1 MKSKVLNAVAAL
13 MNFLFG
19 VVILCYSFIAPNV
32 TRASQNE
39 LIVMNQISLFTLA
52 ILIVV
57 AIANLILLIANR
69 QNSVFAFAYVISII
83 ASAFYIFKID
93 IIAIL
98 YLLAALLICI
108 QVLRENIIERNNTL
122 FMIFLSIII
131 ATILLFGIYALT
143 YKDSVEDL
151 NEKDNIGQTEYKED
165 FFEYVSEVNI
175 DDLYLNVEQNGKWG
189 YINQK
194 GQKVIDF
201 KYEYASPFIKIEKNN
216 KQFEVALVCDET
228 SGYLILKNERI
239 VFSYKNDINV
249 NDYEAQMDKLEEI
262 YRNTLKQE
270 KDFDDS
276 YIKAKTENKRKIQA
290 YESGGYLYPI
300 NEDYDV
306 YIKISSQTNGVNR
319 HELIKKTGDKNV
331 KITIDCD
338 NLDYDA
344 DYLYVYSNGY
354 LPFYKNSA
362 GIQGY
367 YTNNMDRVE
376 LKGNAQILEFYDNN
390 ILMKDYNENLIY
402 FMDENGNVLSDKYKD
417 IYVYSGG
424 YIVKKQNNKYTLIDK
439 NFKQIIDKEFD
450 YINPVLIDKGI
461 LICADLPQEINF
473 NSENY
478 ADNISYKL
486 MDLSG
491 NVFEGEYT
499 NIYNIMNKLDE
510 GENINNFKEDLTD
523 IEYHFV
529 GDKFYNN

>member
-19 VVILCYSFIAPNV
+19 VIILCYSFIAPNV

-39 LIVMNQISLFTLA
+39 LIVMDQISYMTLA
-52 ILIVV
+52 IMIIV
-57 AIANLILLIANR
+57 AIANLSLLMANR
-69 QNSVFAFAYVISII
+69 QNSVFAFAYAISVI

-108 QVLRENIIERNNTL
+108 QVLRENVIERNSTI

-131 ATILLFGIYALT
+131 AAIVLFGIYALT
-143 YKDSVEDL
+143 YRDSVEEL

-175 DDLYLNVEQNGKWG
+175 DDLYINVEQNGKWG
-189 YINQK
+189 YINQN

-201 KYEYASPFIKIEKNN
+201 KYEYASPFVKIEKNN
-216 KQFEVALVCDET
+216 KQFDVALVCDEN
-228 SGYLILKNERI
+228 SGYIILKNKRV
-239 VFSYKNDINV
+239 VFSYKNDIDV
-249 NDYEAQMDKLEEI
+249 NDYEAQMEKLEEI
-262 YRNTLKQE
+262 KKKTLKQE

-276 YIKAKTENKRKIQA
+276 LIMAKTENKRKIHA
-290 YESGGYLYPI
+290 YESGGYTYPL
-300 NEDYDV
+300 NENYDV

-319 HELIKKTGDKNV
+319 HELIKRTGDKNV

-362 GIQGY
+362 EIQGY
-367 YTNNMDRVE
+367 YTSNMDRVE
-376 LKGNAQILEFYDNN
+376 VKGNAQILEFYDNN
-390 ILMKDYNENLIY
+390 ILMKDYNENSIY

-450 YINPVLIDKGI
+450 YINPILIDKGL
-461 LICADLPQEINF
+461 LICADLPQEIKF
-473 NSENY
+473 NSLSY
-478 ADNISYKL
+478 TDNINYKL

-491 NVFEGEYT
+491 KVLEGEYT
-499 NIYNIMNKLDE
+499 NIYNVTNKIDE
-510 GENINNFKEDLTD
+510 GEDINSFKNDLTD

>member
-1 MKSKVLNAVAAL
+1 
-13 MNFLFG
+13 
-19 VVILCYSFIAPNV
+19 
-32 TRASQNE
+32 
-39 LIVMNQISLFTLA
+39 
-52 ILIVV
+52 
-57 AIANLILLIANR
+57 
-69 QNSVFAFAYVISII
+69 
-83 ASAFYIFKID
+83 
-93 IIAIL
+93 
-98 YLLAALLICI
+98 
-108 QVLRENIIERNNTL
+108 
-122 FMIFLSIII
+122 
-131 ATILLFGIYALT
+131 
-143 YKDSVEDL
+143 
-151 NEKDNIGQTEYKED
+151 
-165 FFEYVSEVNI
+165 
-175 DDLYLNVEQNGKWG
+175 
-189 YINQK
+189 
-194 GQKVIDF
+194 
-201 KYEYASPFIKIEKNN
+201 
-216 KQFEVALVCDET
+216 
-228 SGYLILKNERI
+228 
-239 VFSYKNDINV
+239 
-249 NDYEAQMDKLEEI
+249 MDKFEEI